1 MSGDCEQRLQFEMG
15 LYKAYFPTDRVYVS
29 THFWFKTLENG
40 RVQAGISAYAARL
53 LTDLFRI
60 DWKINAGD
68 RLEIEQVLGEVESTK
83 ASSELYSPL
92 AATVTAVNAASVD
105 DPSAVSLEPY
115 ENWLL
120 EFDAMPAE
128 TMTPDEYI
136 RFLADGWEETVKLLK
151 GQV

>member
-1 MSGDCEQRLQFEMG
+1 MG
-15 LYKAYFPTDRVYVS
+15 LYKATFPTDRVYVS
-29 THFWFKTLENG
+29 THFWFKTIADG

-60 DWKINAGD
+60 DWKIKVGD
-68 RLEIEQVLGEVESTK
+68 KLEIEQVLGEVESTK

-92 AATVTAVNAASVD
+92 AATVLAVNAAAVD

-120 EFDAMPAE
+120 EFDAPPAD
-128 TMTPDEYI
+128 TMSPDEYI
-136 RFLADGWEETVKLLK
+136 RFLAEGWEETVKLLK
-151 GQV
+151 GQA